1 MRLIFNWAILI
12 VFSLSFSVAEA
23 MPPLPR
29 QSAATD
35 GQHALLVSEQSQR
48 SQLKSLCQRKFGERF
63 MGLGKAHGRATC
75 LLRDSTA
82 KLEKRAAKNCNSKGT
97 KFVKILRIR
106 VKGHKYITTFMCKH
120 FGDKS
125 HLREA

>member
-12 VFSLSFSVAEA
+12 AFSLSFSVAEA
-23 MPPLPR
+23 MPSMPR
-29 QSAATD
+29 QSSAMD
-35 GQHALLVSEQSQR
+35 GQHVLLVSAQSQKSR
-48 SQLKSLCQRKFGERF
+48 LKSLCQRKFGERF
-63 MGLGKAHGRATC
+63 MELGKAHGHATC

-82 KLEKRAAKNCNSKGT
+82 KLEKRGAKSCNKSGS

-120 FGDKS
+120 FGNKS